1 MVYCTCR
8 QIESNGTAKLS
19 GGKPN
24 EVQQKEILLDFIYVK
39 DVVKV
44 IWWIYSTIKNNGW
57 SSQNN
62 GIYNLGTGKSRS
74 QSDML
79 KAIFAALNKKP
90 EITPHTEIPG
100 ETDSSPQH
108 STQATM
114 VKLKH
119 AGYEAPFASLEEGVE
134 DYVKN
139 YLLKK
144 EYY

>member
-1 MVYCTCR
+1 MP
-8 QIESNGTAKLS
+8 SA
-19 GGKPN
+19 
-24 EVQQKEILLDFIYVK
+24 
-39 DVVKV
+39 
-44 IWWIYSTIKNNGW
+44 
-57 SSQNN
+57 
-62 GIYNLGTGKSRS
+62 
-74 QSDML
+74 
-79 KAIFAALNKKP
+79 
-90 EITPHTEIPG
+90 
-100 ETDSSPQH
+100 TDSSRQH